1 MDSLQI
7 IRLKE
12 DLKDAKIEYLSQ
24 EVVNLE

>member
-7 IRLKE
+7 IRLRE
-12 DLKDAKIEYLSQ
+12 DLKDAKIKYLSQ